1 MKTNKATKRKVL
13 ATIGKTFIVLI
24 ASALIVWI
32 FPSNQSFKYDF
43 QQGSFWE
50 YDNLISP
57 IDIVIN
63 KTDKELSEEK
73 EAITKNKRLYFNIV
87 EGDSLFIPK
96 ELEGLP
102 HSYSIIILKDSTP
115 YEAKISELTSPIQF
129 NQAKT
134 QEMLDIRIN
143 NISTI
148 KENIAK
154 GDQIIAKGEE
164 VSPTKYEALSIYR
177 KAYEE
182 KFTAHKIVYK
192 QILGQFI
199 LVAMALLSM
208 LFFFKY
214 IIPELF
220 EENKK
225 IILILSVIIMMVG
238 ITAIIVNINS
248 QYIYI
253 APLCLTPILIRT
265 FFDSRSTLYVFLV
278 NIIIIGFSVPNSFEF
293 VFYQLMVGMMVII
306 SMEHLER
313 RSDFIK
319 TSVLVFLTYSIIYLA
334 LTLIQDADLSKINP
348 YRFAYFAVNAGMT
361 LLAFPL
367 IFIFEKLFGYVS
379 ELSLLEYS
387 DTNNKVLRELSIK
400 SPGTFQHSVQVANL
414 AEELIHQIGGNA
426 LLVRVGA
433 LHHDIGK
440 SLKPLFF
447 IENQQTGFNPHNES
461 SNEESAQIITS
472 HVVDGVKVAH
482 KYKLPEPIID
492 FIRTHHGSTKT
503 KYFYNKQ
510 KLEHPDLPIDEN
522 LFTYK
527 GPKPFSRE
535 TAVVMMVDSVEA
547 ASRSLKDHSEK
558 SISNLVDSIIDDQ
571 IKNDQFSNSNITFR
585 DITIIKQVLKQKLQ
599 AIYHTRIQYP
609 VVK

>member
-1 MKTNKATKRKVL
+1 MTTNKARKRKIL
-13 ATIGKTFIVLI
+13 ANIGKSMMALV

-32 FPSNQSFKYDF
+32 FPSNQTFKYDF

-63 KTDKELSEEK
+63 KSNEELKEEK
-73 EAITKNKRLYFNIV
+73 LAIINNKKLYFDIV
-87 EGDSLFIPK
+87 EGDSIYIPK
-96 ELEGLP
+96 EVEGLP
-102 HSYSIIILKDSTP
+102 LSYSIVVLKDSTAFDVKLSEISAP
-115 YEAKISELTSPIQF
+115 LKFNPEKTKEALNIK
-129 NQAKT
+129 
-134 QEMLDIRIN
+134 LD

-148 KENIAK
+148 KESIAK

-164 VSPTKYEALSIYR
+164 VSQTKYEALSIYR

-182 KFTAHKIVYK
+182 KFTAHRIIYK

-199 LVAMALLSM
+199 LVAIALLSM

-214 IIPELF
+214 IISELY
-220 EENKK
+220 EDNRK

-238 ITAIIVNINS
+238 ITAIIVNVNLR
-248 QYIYI
+248 YIYV

-265 FFDSRSTLYVFLV
+265 FFDSRSSLYVFLV

-319 TSVLVFLTYSIIYLA
+319 TSVFVFLTYSIVYLA

-348 YRFAYFAVNAGMT
+348 YRFAYFAMNAGMT

-367 IFIFEKLFGYVS
+367 IFIFEKIFGYVS

-387 DTNNKVLRELSIK
+387 DTNNKILRELSVK
-400 SPGTFQHSVQVANL
+400 APGTFQHSVQVANL
-414 AEELIHQIGGNA
+414 AEDLIHQIGGNA

-440 SLKPLFF
+440 TIMPLFF
-447 IENQQTGFNPHNES
+447 IENQQTGFNPHNETL
-461 SNEESAQIITS
+461 N
-472 HVVDGVKVAH
+472 
-482 KYKLPEPIID
+482 
-492 FIRTHHGSTKT
+492 
-503 KYFYNKQ
+503 
-510 KLEHPDLPIDEN
+510 
-522 LFTYK
+522 
-527 GPKPFSRE
+527 
-535 TAVVMMVDSVEA
+535 
-547 ASRSLKDHSEK
+547 
-558 SISNLVDSIIDDQ
+558 
-571 IKNDQFSNSNITFR
+571 
-585 DITIIKQVLKQKLQ
+585 
-599 AIYHTRIQYP
+599 
-609 VVK
+609 